1 MKRAFLREHG
11 KTVMELIEEAF
22 VTLRTCPAGL
32 LATYYAGTVP
42 FAAGLLV
49 FCSDLSRNPEAPHHL
64 GGATLVMTGL
74 YIWMKFFQARF
85 GVTLLARLRGEPPP
99 PLGVPET
106 LRTAGIQTILHGT
119 ALFLLPLA
127 GLLILPFGWVC
138 GFYQNA
144 TLLDDG
150 RTRLRQVVQS
160 SAQQSALWPGQN
172 HGLLFVL
179 SGFGLFV
186 FLNWITLCAFVP
198 ELLKMFFGIES
209 VFTQRPSSLFNT
221 TFFAATGVMTY
232 LSIDP
237 LTKTCYA
244 LRCFYGKSLKS
255 GDDLKTDARRLAGK
269 AAALAACLL
278 FLFTAPAPAAETA
291 PTPAPA
297 VGESELNRS
306 IDTVIQQDKYLW
318 RRPKEAV
325 VDNREDGPITRFL
338 KSIEEMR
345 ERLNKRINAVLE
357 KILDWLFGR
366 DRSAKFESG
375 ASWLT
380 PQLGLLF
387 VILTVA
393 ACVLGVAGMRILRA
407 RRDHAVMEGT
417 AIPTAPDLEDE
428 SVAADDRPEDDW
440 TRMGRQLL
448 EQGDA
453 RRALRAF
460 YLASL
465 AHLAGR
471 NLITIARF
479 KSNRDYEREL
489 RRRGHAMPELPALFG
504 ENVSIFARTWYGW
517 HEATKDMVE
526 RFLGN
531 LEKIKAAT

>member
-22 VTLRTCPAGL
+22 VVLRTSPAGI
-32 LATYYAGTVP
+32 LATYYAGTIP

-64 GGATLVMTGL
+64 GGATLAMTL
-74 YIWMKFFQARF
+74 LFIWMKFFHARF
-85 GVTLLARLRGEPPP
+85 GAMLLARLRGEAAPAWS
-99 PLGVPET
+99 LTET
-106 LRTAGIQTILHGT
+106 LRTAGIQTVLHGS

-127 GLLILPFGWVC
+127 GILVLPFAWVC

-144 TLLDDG
+144 TVLDDG

-160 SAQQSALWPGQN
+160 SAQQCTLWPGQN

-186 FLNWITLCAFVP
+186 FLNWISLCAFIP

-221 TFFAATGVMTY
+221 TFFAATGIMTY
-232 LSIDP
+232 LCIDP

-244 LRCFYGKSLKS
+244 LRCYYGKSLKS
-255 GDDLKTDARRLAGK
+255 GDDLKTEARRLSGK
-269 AAALAACLL
+269 IAALAVCLL
-278 FLFTAPAPAAETA
+278 FLATPPAPAAEAA
-291 PTPAPA
+291 PTPPPA

-318 RRPKEAV
+318 RRPKEAA
-325 VDNREDGPITRFL
+325 VDNREEGPITRFF
-338 KSIEEMR
+338 KSIGETR
-345 ERLNKRINAVLE
+345 ERLVKRMNEFLE
-357 KILDWLFGR
+357 KLWDWLFGR
-366 DRSAKFESG
+366 EFSGKFESG

-387 VILTVA
+387 AILAVG
-393 ACVLGVAGMRILRA
+393 ACVLGVAGMRVLRA
-407 RRDHAVMEGT
+407 RREHAVMEGT

-428 SVAADDRPEDDW
+428 NIAADDRPEDDW

-471 NLITIARF
+471 NLITIARS

-489 RRRGHAMPELPALFG
+489 RRRGHAMPEIPSLFG
-504 ENVSIFARTWYGW
+504 ENVSIFDRTWYGW
-517 HEATKDMVE
+517 HEATADMVE
-526 RFLGN
+526 RFLSN